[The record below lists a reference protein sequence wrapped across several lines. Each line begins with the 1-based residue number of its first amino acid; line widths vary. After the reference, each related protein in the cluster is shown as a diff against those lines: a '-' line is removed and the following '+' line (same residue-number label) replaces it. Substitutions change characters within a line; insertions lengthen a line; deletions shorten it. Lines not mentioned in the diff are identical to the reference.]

1 MSGQYKADHTKM
13 LSKTDKKEAIR
24 KFKEQKTLRGA
35 FAVRCTASG
44 RVWVGSSLNLG
55 SQKNSLWFALR
66 VGKHLQKSLQEE
78 WNVHGEPAFA
88 YEILEQL
95 DDDAH
100 PLGVADLLKKKKAHW
115 IVELGALPV

>member
-1 MSGQYKADHTKM
+1 MDDTRM
-13 LSKTDKKEAIR
+13 LSKADKKEAIR

-55 SQKNSLWFALR
+55 SQKNSTWFALR
-66 VGKHLQKSLQEE
+66 LGKHLQKSLQEE
-78 WNVHGEPAFA
+78 WNVYGEPAFE

-95 DDDAH
+95 DDDVH
-100 PLGVADLLKKKKAHW
+100 PLGVADLRKKRKADW
-115 IVELGALPV
+115 IAELGALPV